1 MIPIIDALAEVK
13 HPIGWGESGSVPD
26 DGGEKGDLKC

>member
-1 MIPIIDALAEVK
+1 MIPIIDVPAEVK

-26 DGGEKGDLKC
+26 DGVGKGGRKC